1 MGKLRN
7 RFFALIVVLLF
18 VVGIGN
24 STQDD
29 DVTRRLEADTMS
41 IFYHSTQKVEEYN
54 VNFTLVF
61 NTATLTCGEVTWTT
75 FGEAEVFKEL
85 KMFSIYATDGDGD
98 QCQLW
103 FMFEDREL
111 FKIRIVYKG
120 YSFLFER
127 KYIKT

>member
-1 MGKLRN
+1 VGKLGN
-7 RFFALIVVLLF
+7 RFFALIIVLLF
-18 VVGIGN
+18 VIGVGN
-24 STQDD
+24 SIQDD
-29 DVTRRLEADTMS
+29 DVTRRLEAETMS
-41 IFYHSTQKVEEYN
+41 IFNRSTQETGVYKVSH
-54 VNFTLVF
+54 TLVF